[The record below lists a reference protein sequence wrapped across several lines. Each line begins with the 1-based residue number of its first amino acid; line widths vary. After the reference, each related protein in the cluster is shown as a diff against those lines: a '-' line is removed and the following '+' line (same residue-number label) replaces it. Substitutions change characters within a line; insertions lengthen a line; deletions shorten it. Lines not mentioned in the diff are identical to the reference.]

1 VRLTAS
7 ALDFSRDKERKEI
20 ETCNEIGKKYNNIRR
35 KKMTDDKKRS
45 IEKER
50 GVQKGRNRNTP
61 LQSSERKT

>member
-1 VRLTAS
+1 MQ
-7 ALDFSRDKERKEI
+7 RDR
-20 ETCNEIGKKYNNIRR
+20 KKYNNIRR